1 MSSPLKAT
9 AIALLG
15 ARVAYG
21 IALVIAPEA
30 LTRRWLG
37 PSAAHHSVQV
47 PLRGVGVREVAVH
60 GLAIGAVVR
69 DLPVRP
75 LLGASIAG
83 DIGDIT
89 ATVAARDGLPEGS
102 PKATVLVAG
111 ASALLTAAF
120 AVAVDR

>member
-1 MSSPLKAT
+1 
-9 AIALLG
+9 
-15 ARVAYG
+15 
-21 IALVIAPEA
+21 
-30 LTRRWLG
+30 
-37 PSAAHHSVQV
+37 V
-47 PLRGVGVREVAVH
+47 PLRGLGVREVAVH

-102 PKATVLVAG
+102 PQATVLVAG
-111 ASALLTAAF
+111 ASALLTAAL